1 MVMLNSNKPIKAAH
15 FKKLANQSMFYGALV
30 IEMLLV
36 KARKILVILES
47 EKHSNRKNR
56 DIWVI

>member
-56 DIWVI
+56 DI